1 MQTRRSALR
10 QAVTLSAGFALCPK
24 LFVGQTTEQPF
35 DLAIGSQPRVKVPG
49 NFTGLGYEMS
59 SVASMGLLSVDN
71 ERYVN
76 LVRGLGKEGVLR
88 VGGIVSDYTR
98 YEPEGTIKASPKDT
112 VITRVSLE
120 QFALFLSTV
129 GWKAIWSLNFAQGA
143 LVEAVEEAR
152 SVADVLG
159 NRLLCLELGNEVE
172 AYQNHE
178 KPFREPPYPYEVC
191 RTSSFLSGR
200 VASNRNVTEECRVFL
215 LKI

>member
-1 MQTRRSALR
+1 MSYFRIRS
-10 QAVTLSAGFALCPK
+10 K
-24 LFVGQTTEQPF
+24 LP
-35 DLAIGSQPRVKVPG
+35 
-49 NFTGLGYEMS
+49 
-59 SVASMGLLSVDN
+59 
-71 ERYVN
+71 
-76 LVRGLGKEGVLR
+76 LGKEGVLR

-112 VITRVSLE
+112 VITRASLE

-178 KPFREPPYPYEVC
+178 KPFREPPYPYEVYRAEFNQWHAAISKAVPGANFAALTSGSWYLHFHPDTTNTATITGRPCSWWKC
-191 RTSSFLSGR
+191 RY
-200 VASNRNVTEECRVFL
+200 
-215 LKI
+215 